1 MGYDW
6 KGCKLT
12 AVVSSLYA
20 LSNDSTS
27 DPKENVHVFGTET
40 RTS

>member
-20 LSNDSTS
+20 LSKTN
-27 DPKENVHVFGTET
+27 DPKGNVHVFGTET